1 MRPIGS
7 EKLPIDQKVKRIME
21 IANYSRDAE
30 SHDNNSVEYS
40 IRATNKKVY
49 GIVRENA
56 TYVIKEGKNVDSLEY
71 IDGLRNSNT
80 NRFKS
85 YGAALKKLNLVLS
98 ESNRNAGNE
107 DGLNLFGKSG
117 YSNSFL
123 KEQEEKFVLKTPE
136 APEEEA
142 TDDFEFSADDETDMD
157 MGGEDDVD
165 FTMDD
170 EMEDDEGGEEMDIEV
185 SGEVEEGG
193 PLPIKTIQK
202 LTGKLGQK
210 LREIEEE
217 IDSDTIKYVL
227 NSIISAVDITK
238 LSAEDIEDIQDKLE
252 TEDEVDYTEEGEF
265 DVEITGDDEMEDDGD
280 LDFDLDSEEVDL
292 GESSLEGG
300 EIPAASEEDLEE
312 IWPALKV
319 AAGTALGT
327 AAGEWAGR
335 KLSGSKNEGEIMED
349 LEEDMVDAP
358 GEEEDLELKSQFMDI
373 FSESNENKV
382 NKTIKKYFKETKQE
396 KRRKKVVAENYIKN
410 KSRRIANNKLAE
422 KYFVSYEQEVG
433 AQKLMETYNVDFLG
447 RTKKGDLLFKKQNIK
462 VGVTPQGKIIS

>member
-7 EKLPIDQKVKRIME
+7 EKLPVDQKLKRIME
-21 IANYSRDAE
+21 IANYTRDGE
-30 SHDNNSVEYS
+30 STNNKNIEYT

-49 GIVRENA
+49 GIVRENS
-56 TYVIKEGKNVDSLEY
+56 TYVIKEGKDVNSLEY
-71 IDGLRNSNT
+71 IGGLRNSNN

-85 YGAALKKLNLVLS
+85 YGSALKRLNLVIS
-98 ESNRNAGNE
+98 ESNKISGNQK
-107 DGLNLFGKSG
+107 GLSLYG
-117 YSNSFL
+117 
-123 KEQEEKFVLKTPE
+123 EQEEKFVLKTPD
-136 APEEEA
+136 APEAEEEED
-142 TDDFEFSADDETDMD
+142 TDDFDFSTDEEGDV
-157 MGGEDDVD
+157 GGVED

-170 EMEDDEGGEEMDIEV
+170 ETEEDEGAEEMDVDVEV

-210 LREIEEE
+210 LREVEEDV
-217 IDSDTIKYVL
+217 DSDTIKYVL

-238 LSAEDIEDIQDKLE
+238 LSAEDIEDIQEKLE
-252 TEDEVDYTEEGEF
+252 VEDEVDYTEEGEF

-280 LDFDLDSEEVDL
+280 LDFSMDDEEIDL
-292 GESSLEGG
+292 GESSMEGG
-300 EIPAASEEDLEE
+300 EIPPVPEEDLDE
-312 IWPALKV
+312 IWPALRV
-319 AAGTALGT
+319 AAGTAIG
-327 AAGEWAGR
+327 AKAGEWAG
-335 KLSGSKNEGEIMED
+335 KKVFGEDED
-349 LEEDMVDAP
+349 FEDDVDAP
-358 GEEEDLELKSQFMDI
+358 GEEEDVELKSRLLDI

-396 KRRKKVVAENYIKN
+396 KRRKKVIAENYIKN
-410 KSRRIANNKLAE
+410 KSKRISNNNLAK

-433 AQKLMETYNVDFLG
+433 AKKLMETYNVDFLG